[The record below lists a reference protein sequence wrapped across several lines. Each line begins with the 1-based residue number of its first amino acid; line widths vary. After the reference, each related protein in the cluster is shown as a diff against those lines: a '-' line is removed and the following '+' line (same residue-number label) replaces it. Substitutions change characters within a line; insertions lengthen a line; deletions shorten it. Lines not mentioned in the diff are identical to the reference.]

1 MQKNM
6 INFIK
11 FIIDEFGEV
20 EFEGEAVV
28 VGVSLGELL
37 WLRDAVDNLNFRHD
51 DFQENLL
58 SCSWKISMLAAP
70 EIDRQMYFQ
79 TEHHL

>member
-51 DFQENLL
+51 DLL
-58 SCSWKISMLAAP
+58 FFRDRSCFRLGLRI
-70 EIDRQMYFQ
+70 ETD
-79 TEHHL
+79 H